1 MVINPVPAATSAIE
15 VTLDN
20 IFTLGSDYCVLDT
33 TAPANDSRGVLCQV
47 SAGDNTFLI
56 TNLGT
61 INANTTFS
69 VTIQLDTSSSAGTV
83 SPTVSIDVFYDYE

>member
-33 TAPANDSRGVLCQV
+33 SAPANDSRGVLCQV

-56 TNLGT
+56 INLGA

-83 SPTVSIDVFYDYE
+83 SPTVSIHVFYDYE